1 MVLFCI
7 PCLVLL
13 FYFAV
18 ASIFVPKYRIYIKD
32 GWGCFIDKIRGK
44 KCSASFDNR
53 MRLKI
58 SSWFIDRGMNKI
70 GKFLYDEKNFNWTL
84 IIIGVGTTILS
95 VYLFIV
101 LVQFMISPP
110 CGPETCSI

>member
-13 FYFAV
+13 AYFAV
-18 ASIFVPKYRIYIKD
+18 ASIFIPRYRIYIKD
-32 GWGCFIDKIRGK
+32 GWRCFIDKLRGK

-58 SSWFIDRGMNKI
+58 SSWFAERGMPKL
-70 GKFLYDEKNFNWTL
+70 GKFLYDERNFNWTL
-84 IIIGVGTTILS
+84 IVIGVGTTIIS
-95 VYLFIV
+95 IYLLILF
-101 LVQFMISPP
+101 VQYMIEPP
-110 CGPETCSI
+110 CGPDTCSI